1 VVVLA
6 VAASLL
12 VLPTLGPRRQAPSE
26 IVIGTALPMS
36 GFKNGYE
43 LYFDEGGSMYGD
55 SSGSLFQVFTENIL
69 DNSNILINE
78 D

>member
-26 IVIGTALPMS
+26 IVVGAALPMS

-43 LYFDEGGSMYGD
+43 LYFDEGGSMYG
-55 SSGSLFQVFTENIL
+55 VR
-69 DNSNILINE
+69 
-78 D
+78 

>member
-1 VVVLA
+1 LSNSTKSIIYVIAGIVVVLA

-26 IVIGTALPMS
+26 IVVGAALPMS

-43 LYFDEGGSMYGD
+43 LYFDEGGSMYG
-55 SSGSLFQVFTENIL
+55 VR
-69 DNSNILINE
+69 
-78 D
+78 

>member
-1 VVVLA
+1 LSNSTKSIIYVIAGIVVVLA

-26 IVIGTALPMS
+26 IVIGAALPMS

-43 LYFDEGGSMYGD
+43 LYLLDEGGVYVW
-55 SSGSLFQVFTENIL
+55 SS
-69 DNSNILINE
+69 INV
-78 D
+78 